1 MALPL
6 PLPLKVAAGLVV
18 TGVERIR
25 SLPADLSAL
34 PVQAAGYALRLSMK
48 VQQEIAE
55 LATKGDETLGAVF
68 GGSQPERSPLATFD
82 DDLPTAAPTRPSAR
96 AARATGPVDGARRPT
111 GRDAQGPGRPTPTAG
126 RPGRR
131 GVPPTVPVVPPGAT
145 IDGVPVPGAEPTEEA
160 TATGGTGPASPD
172 LATTDVTGPS
182 DAETADVGPVGESPS
197 TPPETVLPADWSVT
211 RQDPLAERADDFPAA
226 TDEPAPPVTE
236 EPDPVVWTTATDEP
250 IAGPP
255 DIVVPLPLPDY
266 DQLSVAQVRGH
277 LRRLT
282 ADDVQALLEH
292 EQRNGDRAPFLT
304 LLSNRLVTLQ
314 HSS

>member
-1 MALPL
+1 MAFPL

-25 SLPADLSAL
+25 SLPTDLSAL

-68 GGSQPERSPLATFD
+68 GGTQPERSPLATFD
-82 DDLPTAAPTRPSAR
+82 DDLPTPVATRPSAR
-96 AARATGPVDGARRPT
+96 SARAGGSANGRRPAGDPTGPDGSSAGPAEPT
-111 GRDAQGPGRPTPTAG
+111 GRRTGRG
-126 RPGRR
+126 

-145 IDGVPVPGAEPTEEA
+145 IDGLPVPGADPVTA
-160 TATGGTGPASPD
+160 PDTSATGPLS
-172 LATTDVTGPS
+172 DVVT
-182 DAETADVGPVGESPS
+182 ALETETAGTLADDIHTDDAPADDAV
-197 TPPETVLPADWSVT
+197 PPAGTDDLVPADWSVT
-211 RQDPLAERADDFPAA
+211 REDPLADDPVVPA
-226 TDEPAPPVTE
+226 TPVAE

-255 DIVVPLPLPDY
+255 TIQVPLPLPDY
-266 DQLSVAQVRGH
+266 DQLTVAQVRGH

-292 EQRNGDRAPFLT
+292 EQRNGERAPFLT